1 MIQLTTGDVLS
12 ADAQTLVNTVNC
24 VGVMGKGVALAF
36 KQRFPEMFR
45 DYAERCREGLVRLGE
60 PYLFRPLV
68 EPWILN
74 FPTKDHWRSV
84 SRLSDIEAG
93 LDHLAA
99 HLTQWRI
106 TSLAVPPLGCG
117 QGGLDWPTVGPVLYR
132 RLEEMSIPVILY
144 APEDTPAEQVSIE
157 FLMEGGGQTASGSDS
172 NIPAA
177 WMALAVV
184 IRKLERERYAAPVG
198 RTSFQK
204 LAYFAT
210 VANVPTGLEFE
221 QRSYGPFANGLKAI
235 QTKLINNGILAET
248 KVGSMFEVRTGP
260 AYRSVVRRR
269 QDEIKPYA
277 EEIERTADLMLRI
290 DTKRAEA
297 FASAHFA
304 AALLAHAKGDR
315 PTEAEVLAQVMRWKS
330 RRRPPLVEK
339 DAAEAVRSLSILGW
353 LDVEFSEALPAYDDF
368 PDADDAAA

>member
-93 LDHLAA
+93 LEYLAS
-99 HLTQWRI
+99 HLTQWGI

-132 RLEEMSIPVILY
+132 RLEELAIPVILY
-144 APEDTPAEQVSIE
+144 APQDTPAEQVSME
-157 FLMEGGGQTASGSDS
+157 FLIEGGGRAATDPDS

-177 WMALAVV
+177 WMALAVI

-210 VANVPTGLEFE
+210 AASVPTGLAFE
-221 QRSYGPFANGLKAI
+221 QRSYGPFANGLKSI
-235 QTKLINNGILAET
+235 QTRLINNGILAET
-248 KVGSMFEVRTGP
+248 KVGRMFEVHTGA
-260 AYRSVVRRR
+260 AYRAVVHRR
-269 QDEIKPYA
+269 QHEIEPHIEA
-277 EEIERTADLMLRI
+277 IERTADLMLRV
-290 DTKRAEA
+290 DTRRAEA

-304 AALLAHAKGDR
+304 ASLLALSENEQ
-315 PTEAEVLAQVMRWKS
+315 PTEAEVLEVVMRWKS
-330 RRRPPLVEK
+330 RRRPPL
-339 DAAEAVRSLSILGW
+339 AAEDVATAVRSLNMLGW
-353 LDVEFSEALPAYDDF
+353 LDVEFSETLPTHDDF
-368 PDADDAAA
+368 SSAEGAAA

>member
-93 LDHLAA
+93 LEYLAS
-99 HLTQWRI
+99 HLTQWGI

-132 RLEEMSIPVILY
+132 RLEKLAIPVILY
-144 APEDTPAEQVSIE
+144 APEDTTAEQVSTE
-157 FLMEGGGQTASGSDS
+157 FLMEGGGRASTDPDS

-177 WMALAVV
+177 WMALAVI

-210 VANVPTGLEFE
+210 AASVPTGLEFE
-221 QRSYGPFANGLKAI
+221 QRSYGPFANGLKSI
-235 QTKLINNGILAET
+235 QTRLINNGILAET
-248 KVGSMFEVRTGP
+248 KVGRMFEMHTGA
-260 AYRSVVRRR
+260 AYRAVVHRR
-269 QDEIKPYA
+269 QHEIEPHIEA
-277 EEIERTADLMLRI
+277 IERTADLMLRV

-304 AALLAHAKGDR
+304 ASLLAQSGNEP
-315 PTEAEVLAQVMRWKS
+315 PTEAEVLEVVMRWKS
-330 RRRPPLVEK
+330 RRRPPL
-339 DAAEAVRSLSILGW
+339 AEEDVATAVRSLNMLGW
-353 LDVEFSEALPAYDDF
+353 LDVEFSETLPAHDDF
-368 PDADDAAA
+368 SSAESAAA

>member
-84 SRLSDIEAG
+84 SKLSDIEAG
-93 LDHLAA
+93 LDYLASHLKE
-99 HLTQWRI
+99 WGI

-132 RLEEMSIPVILY
+132 RLDELAIPVVLY
-144 APEDTPAEQVSIE
+144 APLDTPAEQVSLE
-157 FLMEGGGQTASGSDS
+157 FIMEGGGRATAGVDSD
-172 NIPAA
+172 IPAA
-177 WMALAVV
+177 WMALAVIV
-184 IRKLERERYAAPVG
+184 RKLERERYAAPVG

-210 VANVPTGLEFE
+210 AASVPTGLEFE
-221 QRSYGPFANGLKAI
+221 QRSYGPFADGLKSI
-235 QTKLINNGILAET
+235 QTRLINNGILAET
-248 KVGSMFEVRTGP
+248 KVGRMFEVHTGA
-260 AYRSVVRRR
+260 AYRDLVRRR
-269 QDEIKPYA
+269 QHEIEPHIEA
-277 EEIERTADLMLRI
+277 IERTADLMLRA
-290 DTKRAEA
+290 DTQRAEA

-304 AALLAHAKGDR
+304 ASLLAQSGDER
-315 PTEAEVLAQVMRWKS
+315 STEAEVLEVVMRWKS
-330 RRRPPLVEK
+330 RRRPPL
-339 DAAEAVRSLSILGW
+339 AEADVATAVRSLNMLGW
-353 LDVEFSEALPAYDDF
+353 LDVEFSETLPAYDDF
-368 PDADDAAA
+368 SMAESAVA

>member
-45 DYAERCREGLVRLGE
+45 DYARRCREGLVRLGE

-93 LDHLAA
+93 LEYLAS
-99 HLTQWRI
+99 HLTQWGI

-132 RLEEMSIPVILY
+132 RLEELAIPVILY

-157 FLMEGGGQTASGSDS
+157 FLIEGGGRAAAGPDS
-172 NIPAA
+172 TIPAA

-210 VANVPTGLEFE
+210 AASLPTGLEFE
-221 QRSYGPFANGLKAI
+221 QRSYGPFANGLKSI

-248 KVGSMFEVRTGP
+248 KTGSMFEVHTGA
-260 AYRSVVRRR
+260 AYRTVVHRR
-269 QDEIKPYA
+269 QHEIEPHIEA
-277 EEIERTADLMLRI
+277 IERTADLMLRV

-304 AALLAHAKGDR
+304 ASLLAQSGNEQ
-315 PTEAEVLAQVMRWKS
+315 PTEAEVLEVVMRWKS
-330 RRRPPLVEK
+330 RRRPQLVEE
-339 DAAEAVRSLSILGW
+339 DVATAVRSLNMLGW
-353 LDVEFSEALPAYDDF
+353 LDVEFSETLPAYDDLSS
-368 PDADDAAA
+368 AESAAV

>member
-1 MIQLTTGDVLS
+1 MIQVTTGDVLT

-36 KQRFPEMFR
+36 KRRFPEMYH
-45 DYAERCREGLVRLGE
+45 DYAERCRGGLVRLGQ
-60 PYLFRPLV
+60 PYLYRPLV

-93 LDHLAA
+93 LEHLASHFA
-99 HLTQWRI
+99 RWGI

-117 QGGLDWPTVGPVLYR
+117 QGGLDWPTVGPVLYH
-132 RLEEMSIPVILY
+132 RLDELGIPVVLY
-144 APEDTPAEQVSIE
+144 APEGTLDEQVSAE
-157 FLMEGGGQTASGSDS
+157 FLMEGGGPTGSAHGS
-172 NIPAA
+172 SIPAA
-177 WMALAVV
+177 WMALAVI

-210 VANVPTGLEFE
+210 VASVPTGLEFE
-221 QRSYGPFANGLKAI
+221 QRSYGPFANGLKSI
-235 QTKLINNGILAET
+235 QTRLINNGILAES
-248 KVGSMFEVRTGP
+248 KVGQMFEVRTGT
-260 AYRSVVRRR
+260 AYRDVVRRR
-269 QDEIKPYA
+269 QHEIEPHIEA
-277 EEIERTADLMLRI
+277 IERTADLMLRV
-290 DTKRAEA
+290 DTKQAEA

-304 AALLAHAKGDR
+304 ADLLAHDKGGR

-330 RRRPPLVEK
+330 RRRPPLSEE
-339 DAAEAVRSLSILGW
+339 DAADAIRSLSMLGW
-353 LDVEFSEALPAYDDF
+353 LDAEFSATLPAHDDF
-368 PDADDAAA
+368 PDTESAAA